1 MSVGIGRQAVA
12 MMRRYGRAFLT
23 DSCTIE
29 RQSQTSEGGYLRGG
43 WSVVAADVACRM
55 LPGTR
60 QDARGV
66 VEDKEVGRVYFKLSL
81 AHDTD
86 LRDGD
91 RVVMGGVVYEVL
103 QILAPLTDQVFM
115 TVKLARLD

>member
-1 MSVGIGRQAVA
+1 MSIGVGRQNVA

-23 DSCTIE
+23 DTCTIE
-29 RQSQTSEGGYLRGG
+29 RKPQTSEGGYLRGG
-43 WSVVAADVACRM
+43 WSVVGEDVACRM
-55 LPGTR
+55 LPDTR

-66 VEDKEVGRVYFKLSL
+66 VEDKEVGRVYFKLAL
-81 AHDTD
+81 AHDSD

-91 RVVMGGVVYEVL
+91 RVQMGGVVYEVL
-103 QILAPLTDQVFM
+103 QILVPLTDQVFM